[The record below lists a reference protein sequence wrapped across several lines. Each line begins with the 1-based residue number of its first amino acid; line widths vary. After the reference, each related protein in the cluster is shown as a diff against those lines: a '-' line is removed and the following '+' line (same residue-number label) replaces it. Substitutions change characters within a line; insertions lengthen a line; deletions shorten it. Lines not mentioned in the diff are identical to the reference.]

1 MCSKHLPVGK
11 AEHTLVGVGLSISP
25 THWAVVPRTSR
36 QTAVLVA
43 RRLGKKDTKDV
54 RHRPTEEG
62 HPQTRQATDGN
73 AEGSR
78 PGQQCCN
85 PGAGILLAQGAAGS
99 QQRADRTHRDA
110 GGSSGAQEQPCGERG
125 GVTGRVPP
133 DFVPS
138 RLLVPLPEPSPD
150 PFPSPARSPRCGTGT
165 VPAAPLPAPPPPATG
180 EDNEQQ
186 NAHRQLRRHRRVP
199 TVGVRRGKARSEAQR
214 ARGCGEA
221 GHGVEGRGTEGL
233 G

>member
-110 GGSSGAQEQPCGERG
+110 GDSSGAQEQPCGERG

-138 RLLVPLPEPSPD
+138 RLLVPLP
-150 PFPSPARSPRCGTGT
+150 
-165 VPAAPLPAPPPPATG
+165 APLPRPFSLPFPQPSVRDRDRPRRPSPNPAT
-180 EDNEQQ
+180 
-186 NAHRQLRRHRRVP
+186 
-199 TVGVRRGKARSEAQR
+199 VRYR
-214 ARGCGEA
+214 
-221 GHGVEGRGTEGL
+221 
-233 G
+233 